1 MLRPGSWSR
10 ADLLCRGEGLS
21 QARPQLKP
29 PYTRSQVGVLS
40 RVDLALLCW
49 ICLSALDLLGWA
61 SLVGLGSPGIKQ
73 DSPGVK
79 QDSLGVEQ
87 NSPGVEQNSPG
98 VEQYSPEG
106 EQNSP
111 GGKHESPGVEQDSP
125 EIEAR
130 VNQKIV
136 DFRAHFWVQIWT
148 Q

>member
-29 PYTRSQVGVLS
+29 PYTRSQVGFLS

-49 ICLSALDLLGWA
+49 TCLSALDLLGWA

-87 NSPGVEQNSPG
+87 DSPGVEQNSPRA
-98 VEQYSPEG
+98 
-106 EQNSP
+106 EQN
-111 GGKHESPGVEQDSP
+111 SPGVEQDSP
-125 EIEAR
+125 GAEQNSSGVSRTA
-130 VNQKIV
+130 
-136 DFRAHFWVQIWT
+136 
-148 Q
+148 

>member
-21 QARPQLKP
+21 QARPQLKL
-29 PYTRSQVGVLS
+29 PYTRFQVGFLS

-49 ICLSALDLLGWA
+49 TCLSALDLLGWA
-61 SLVGLGSPGIKQ
+61 SLVGLGSPGVKQ
-73 DSPGVK
+73 DSPGFK

-87 NSPGVEQNSPG
+87 DSPG

-130 VNQKIV
+130 VNKKLV
-136 DFRAHFWVQIWT
+136 DYRAHFWVYC
-148 Q
+148 